1 MRWFHSSGPVH
12 TMTAVLVLAGMTVAF
27 SGCDSW
33 YYRTMKKFG
42 VEKRDIL
49 VKRVKGARKSQE
61 EAKEEFKTS
70 LERFKSV
77 INVEGGP
84 LEDKYEKLNR
94 QLERS
99 EQRARD
105 VRDRIDSVR
114 DVSED
119 LFNEWE
125 NELKQ
130 YKDRALRRESERE
143 LAETRQRCAGL
154 LRAMEKAQRKIEP
167 VLSPLRDRVL
177 FLKHNHNAQAIGA
190 IDAELVNVQI
200 NVDSLVADLDQSII
214 EAEQF
219 IKAMDA
225 AN

>member
-1 MRWFHSSGPVH
+1 MLSSHPPRSGRTV
-12 TMTAVLVLAGMTVAF
+12 ALLVLTGIALTLA
-27 SGCDSW
+27 GCDSW

-49 VKRVKGARKSQE
+49 VKRVNDARKSQE
-61 EAKEEFKTS
+61 EAKEEFKTAI
-70 LERFKSV
+70 ERFKSV
-77 INVEGGP
+77 IDVEGGP

-99 EQRARD
+99 EQRAGD
-105 VRDRIDSVR
+105 VRDRINSVR
-114 DVSED
+114 EVSND
-119 LFNEWE
+119 LFSEWGK
-125 NELKQ
+125 ELRQ

-143 LAETRQRCAGL
+143 LAETRRRCDGL

-177 FLKHNHNAQAIGA
+177 FLKHNLNAQAVGA
-190 IDAELVNVQI
+190 IDAELVKVQI
-200 NVDSLVADLDQSII
+200 NVDSLVADLDRSIV

-219 IKAMDA
+219 IKSMDA
-225 AN
+225 N

>member
-1 MRWFHSSGPVH
+1 MRWFPSLGSGPTVA
-12 TMTAVLVLAGMTVAF
+12 AVLVLTGMTVLA

-49 VKRVKGARKSQE
+49 VKRVKDGRKSQE
-61 EAKEEFKTS
+61 EAKEEFKTA

-77 INVEGGP
+77 IDVEGGS

-99 EQRARD
+99 EQRAKD
-105 VRDRIDSVR
+105 VRERIDSIR
-114 DVSED
+114 DVSND
-119 LFNEWE
+119 LFKEWDG
-125 NELKQ
+125 ELKQ
-130 YKDRALRRESERE
+130 YKDRSLRRESERE
-143 LAETRQRCAGL
+143 LAETRQRCDGL

-177 FLKHNHNAQAIGA
+177 FLKHNLNAQAIGA
-190 IDAELVNVQI
+190 IDSELVKVQI
-200 NVDSLVADLDQSII
+200 NVDSLVADLDQSIG

-219 IKAMDA
+219 IKSMAV

>member
-1 MRWFHSSGPVH
+1 MRWFHSSRSVH
-12 TMTAVLVLAGMTVAF
+12 TTTAVFVLASMTVAF

-99 EQRARD
+99 EQRAN
-105 VRDRIDSVR
+105 
-114 DVSED
+114 DVSDD

-125 NELKQ
+125 KELKQ
-130 YKDRALRRESERE
+130 YKDRTLRHESERE

-177 FLKHNHNAQAIGA
+177 FLKHNLNAQAIGA
-190 IDAELVNVQI
+190 IDAELVKVQI
-200 NVDSLVADLDQSII
+200 NVDSLVADLDQSIV

-219 IKAMDA
+219 IKSMDA

>member
-1 MRWFHSSGPVH
+1 VA
-12 TMTAVLVLAGMTVAF
+12 AVFMLASMTVAL

-49 VKRVKGARKSQE
+49 VKRVKDGRKSQE
-61 EAKEEFKTS
+61 EAKEEFKTA

-77 INVEGGP
+77 IDVEGGP

-99 EQRARD
+99 EQRAKD
-105 VRDRIDSVR
+105 VRDRIDSIR
-114 DVSED
+114 DVSND
-119 LFNEWE
+119 LFNEWDK
-125 NELKQ
+125 ELKQ
-130 YKDRALRRESERE
+130 YKDRSLRRESERE
-143 LAETRQRCAGL
+143 LAETRQRCEGL

-167 VLSPLRDRVL
+167 VLTPLRDRVL
-177 FLKHNHNAQAIGA
+177 FLKHNLNAQAIGA
-190 IDAELVNVQI
+190 IDSELVKVQI
-200 NVDSLVADLDQSII
+200 NVDSLVADLDRSIV

-219 IKAMDA
+219 IKSMDA
-225 AN
+225 SN

>member
-1 MRWFHSSGPVH
+1 
-12 TMTAVLVLAGMTVAF
+12 
-27 SGCDSW
+27 
-33 YYRTMKKFG
+33 MKKFG

-49 VKRVKGARKSQE
+49 VKRVRDGRKSQE
-61 EAKEEFKTS
+61 EAKEEFKTA

-77 INVEGGP
+77 IDVEGGP

-99 EQRARD
+99 EQRAKD
-105 VRDRIDSVR
+105 VRDRIDSIR
-114 DVSED
+114 DVSND
-119 LFNEWE
+119 LFNEWDK
-125 NELKQ
+125 ELKQ
-130 YKDRALRRESERE
+130 YKDRSLRRESERE
-143 LAETRQRCAGL
+143 LAETRQRCEGL

-177 FLKHNHNAQAIGA
+177 FLKHNLNAQAIGA
-190 IDAELVNVQI
+190 IDAELVKVQI
-200 NVDSLVADLDQSII
+200 NVDSLVADLDQSIV

-219 IKAMDA
+219 IKSMDA